1 MPDSYEQEVRVAGT
15 SGQGQNL
22 VFLSFQGHN
31 VVFFDISR
39 RSVYVLVR
47 SLRSLR
53 VGGVARL
60 FNEISVFFGFWYF
73 FHFSSI
79 FWVILVSFGF
89 LSCKKTVFGH
99 FIRFRPF

>member
-1 MPDSYEQEVRVAGT
+1 VPDSYEHEVRVAGS

-31 VVFFDISR
+31 VDFFDISR

-89 LSCKKTVFGH
+89 LS
-99 FIRFRPF
+99 

>member
-1 MPDSYEQEVRVAGT
+1 VRVAWT
-15 SGQGQNL
+15 SDHVQDL
-22 VFLSFQGHN
+22 VFWDFQGHN
-31 VVFFDISR
+31 VDFFDFSR
-39 RSVYVLVR
+39 RSGYVLVR

-99 FIRFRPF
+99 FIKFRHFQ

>member
-1 MPDSYEQEVRVAGT
+1 MPESYEHEVRVAGG
-15 SGQGQNL
+15 SGHGQNP

-31 VVFFDISR
+31 VYFFDISR

-79 FWVILVSFGF
+79 FGSF
-89 LSCKKTVFGH
+89 
-99 FIRFRPF
+99 

>member
-1 MPDSYEQEVRVAGT
+1 VPDSYEHEVRVAGS

-31 VVFFDISR
+31 VGFFDISR